1 MDNPLTAGICLL
13 LVLKFG
19 LQKLKVDE
27 VSSFYQLMG
36 CGVFYGNRK
45 RKELAAIYVL
55 FDEFH
60 ILICFDNLM
69 SSIY

>member
-13 LVLKFG
+13 LVLE
-19 LQKLKVDE
+19 KLKVDE

-55 FDEFH
+55 FD
-60 ILICFDNLM
+60 
-69 SSIY
+69 